1 MNPRAAL
8 QKFLM
13 ASYTYYIRYA
23 SVMPDAEY
31 DQLAKMLRTSWP
43 YFDHQHKHLVTLE
56 DLNAGTLFRLKEE
69 DYPEIVKQAAE
80 IWIRESEESKS
91 HAGD

>member
-1 MNPRAAL
+1 MNPRSAL
-8 QKFLM
+8 QKYLM
-13 ASYTYYIRYA
+13 ASYAYYIRYA

-31 DQLAKMLRTSWP
+31 DMLAKVLRTAWP

-69 DYPEIVKQAAE
+69 DYPMIVKQAAE
-80 IWIRESEESKS
+80 MWIRKTEEGKQY
-91 HAGD
+91 AGG